1 MRESSR
7 HDPHESDPE
16 VLHELQSEMHPDWEI
31 LSAPL
36 DRPRLDVMIDQ
47 AIARRSRGDAGP
59 ARVSLLRRHRWL
71 PALAFGGALAA
82 GLSLVLRT
90 DDPVEPFV
98 LEMRP
103 GSTQVRGEAPAGEA
117 NLLYD
122 LRNEPLWTAH
132 APAGTAA
139 DDLRLYLVAQT
150 ASGTALLRPE
160 VERKG
165 TAFRVL
171 GELGDLG
178 LRPGDVTLHF
188 VLGPATSGAEVLSRL
203 EAHLA
208 GASLPSTWQVQ
219 SRAIHIME
227 G

>member
-1 MRESSR
+1 MRESSQ

-16 VLHELQSEMHPDWEI
+16 ALHELQSEMHPDWEL

-36 DRPRLDVMIDQ
+36 DRPGLDALIDQ
-47 AIARRSRGDAGP
+47 AIARRGRDDAGP
-59 ARVSLLRRHRWL
+59 ARVSFLRRHRWL
-71 PALAFGGALAA
+71 PALAIGGALAA

-90 DDPVEPFV
+90 DVPVELFV

-103 GSTQVRGEAPAGEA
+103 GSTQMRGEAPPGEA
-117 NLLYD
+117 NLVYD
-122 LRNEPLWTAH
+122 LRNEPLWTAYAH
-132 APAGTAA
+132 VAA

-150 ASGTALLRPE
+150 GSGMALLRPR
-160 VERKG
+160 VEHKG

-171 GELGDLG
+171 GELRELS

-188 VLGPATSGAEVLSRL
+188 VLGPAASDAEVLSRL

-208 GASLPSTWQVQ
+208 GAALPSTWQVQ
-219 SRAIHIME
+219 SRGVRIKE

>member
-1 MRESSR
+1 MRESR
-7 HDPHESDPE
+7 QHDPYESDPE
-16 VLHELQSEMHPDWEI
+16 VLRELQSEMHPDWEL

-36 DRPRLDVMIDQ
+36 DRPCMDAMIDQ
-47 AIARRSRGDAGP
+47 AIARRGRGDAGP
-59 ARVSLLRRHRWL
+59 AKVSFLRPRRWL

-90 DDPVEPFV
+90 DDPVEPFA

-103 GSTQVRGEAPAGEA
+103 GSTQVRGDAPRGEA
-117 NLLYD
+117 NLYD

-132 APAGTAA
+132 APAGTAT
-139 DDLRLYLVAQT
+139 DELRLYLVAQT

-188 VLGPATSGAEVLSRL
+188 VLGPATSDAEVLSRL

-219 SRAIHIME
+219 SRAIHIKE